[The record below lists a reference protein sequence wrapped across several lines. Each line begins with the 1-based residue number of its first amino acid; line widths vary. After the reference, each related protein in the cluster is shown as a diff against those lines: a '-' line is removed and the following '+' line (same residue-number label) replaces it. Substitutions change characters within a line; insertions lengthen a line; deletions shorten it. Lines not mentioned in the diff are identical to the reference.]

1 MSAPFVTELRTRPYV
16 IVLGDAAA
24 ATMHIRV
31 QAAELWDT
39 VRVDASPSESVM
51 AVKLAALSA
60 FYPDGIDA
68 DDFVTKLHGFEVLR
82 EEESI
87 QTVGVRDG
95 STLLLMRRRRRPVT

>member
-1 MSAPFVTELRTRPYV
+1 MSAPFVTELRTRAYV

-39 VRVDASPSESVM
+39 VRVDVSPSESVL

-87 QTVGVRDG
+87 QAVGVRDG